1 MGGGSVL
8 LNKDY
13 LCRIC
18 GRRSALQRAW
28 NIFLAICVVI
38 AAALAVAFAGVR
50 LIGLTPYAVLTGSME
65 PELPVGSLIF
75 VRSVDP
81 ADIQVGDDITFKLQ
95 SGSLA
100 THQVWK
106 VDTAAQTFYTQGI
119 ANKDQD
125 GNIMHDGAPVAWSNV
140 VGSPVFC
147 IPYLGY
153 INRFCTTPPGMYIL
167 VAAVA
172 LVIAVSIVVELANMR
187 PESAKTAPTAAATA
201 ATEAPAPAGGHFRRS
216 SASADDR

>member
-187 PESAKTAPTAAATA
+187 PESAKTAPTAAAT
-201 ATEAPAPAGGHFRRS
+201 EAPAPAGGHFRRS

>member
-8 LNKDY
+8 LNKDC

>member
-140 VGSPVFC
+140 VGSSVFC

>member
-201 ATEAPAPAGGHFRRS
+201 ATEASAPAGGHFRRS

>member
-125 GNIMHDGAPVAWSNV
+125 GNIMHDGAPVAWPNV

>member
-1 MGGGSVL
+1 M
-8 LNKDY
+8 
-13 LCRIC
+13 
-18 GRRSALQRAW
+18 QRAW

-216 SASADDR
+216 FASADDR

>member
-1 MGGGSVL
+1 M
-8 LNKDY
+8 
-13 LCRIC
+13 
-18 GRRSALQRAW
+18 QRAW

-106 VDTAAQTFYTQGI
+106 VDTVAQTFYTQGI

>member
-167 VAAVA
+167 GAAVA

>member
-201 ATEAPAPAGGHFRRS
+201 APEAPAPAGGHFRRS

>member
-1 MGGGSVL
+1 MGGGGSVL

-147 IPYLGY
+147 IPYWD
-153 INRFCTTPPGMYIL
+153 TST
-167 VAAVA
+167 
-172 LVIAVSIVVELANMR
+172 
-187 PESAKTAPTAAATA
+187 
-201 ATEAPAPAGGHFRRS
+201 
-216 SASADDR
+216 ASAPPRRGCTSSSRRWRS

>member
-1 MGGGSVL
+1 MSHLRG
-8 LNKDY
+8 
-13 LCRIC
+13 
-18 GRRSALQRAW
+18 RSALQRAW